1 MVWCYYIGVK
11 GRRANMTKGELAK
24 EYFKKGY
31 NCSQAVVLA
40 FKEELGFPEDDIK
53 KLIIGFGGG
62 FGRQRLVCGA
72 VCGMTMVLSY
82 LKSDGDDK
90 MAIYELIQKACK
102 EVKEELGSLICA
114 ELLDQADAVKTNPIP
129 DERTAEYYKKR
140 PCADICKLVADIT
153 DKYLK

>member
-1 MVWCYYIGVK
+1 
-11 GRRANMTKGELAK
+11 MTKGELAYKLFK
-24 EYFKKGY
+24 EGN
-31 NCSQAVVLA
+31 NCAQAVALA
-40 FKEELGFPEDDIK
+40 FQEEMKLSNEKIK
-53 KLIIGFGGG
+53 KLSIGFGGG

-72 VCGMTMVLSY
+72 VSGMTMVLSY
-82 LKSDGDDK
+82 LKSDGEDK

-114 ELLDQADAVKTNPIP
+114 ELLDQSDAVKTNPIP